1 MQMTQI
7 LELMTKPLDDLSELL
22 QAGGAILW
30 VILFAT
36 IIMWMLIL
44 ERYAYYYFQYPR
56 LHQNLLEQWQQ
67 REDHNSWTARKIRE
81 YVVAET
87 NGLLIRHLL
96 PIRTLTTLLPLL
108 GLLGTVTGMIQVFDV
123 LAIFGTGN
131 ARALAQG
138 ISQALITTMAGL
150 TTALSGLYF
159 SALLDK
165 RAEYETRRLAHK
177 MRLQ

>member
-1 MQMTQI
+1 MQIPQLLEIINNPFENI
-7 LELMTKPLDDLSELL
+7 LKLL
-22 QAGGAILW
+22 GAGGEILW
-30 VILFAT
+30 VILLAT
-36 IIMWMLIL
+36 IIMWTLIL
-44 ERYAYYYFQYPR
+44 ERYAFFIFMYPKM
-56 LHQNLLEQWQQ
+56 HQHLLEKWQQ
-67 REDHNSWTARKIRE
+67 RQDRNSWTARKIRE

-87 NGLLIRHLL
+87 NGMLTRHLL

-123 LAIFGTGN
+123 LAVFGTGN
-131 ARALAQG
+131 ARGLAQG

-159 SALLDK
+159 SALLDR

>member
-1 MQMTQI
+1 MQITQI
-7 LELMTKPLDDLSELL
+7 LELTTRPLDDLFELL

-30 VILFAT
+30 VILAAT

-44 ERYAYYYFQYPR
+44 ERYAFYYIHYPSLHNR
-56 LHQNLLEQWQQ
+56 LIEQWQQ
-67 REDHNSWTARKIRE
+67 RADHNSWTARKIRE

-131 ARALAQG
+131 ARGLAQG

-159 SALLDK
+159 SALLDR

>member
-1 MQMTQI
+1 MQIAQL
-7 LELMTKPLDDLSELL
+7 LEMISRPFDNVLELL
-22 QAGGAILW
+22 QAGGVILW
-30 VILFAT
+30 VILAAT
-36 IIMWMLIL
+36 IIMWTLIL
-44 ERYAYYYFQYPR
+44 ERYAFFYLQYPR
-56 LHQNLLEQWQQ
+56 LHEKLLEQWQQ

-96 PIRTLTTLLPLL
+96 PVRTLTTLLPLL

-131 ARALAQG
+131 ARGLAQG

-159 SALLDK
+159 SALLDR

>member
-1 MQMTQI
+1 MQI
-7 LELMTKPLDDLSELL
+7 LEIITHLFDDLLALL

-30 VILFAT
+30 VILVAT
-36 IIMWMLIL
+36 IIMWTLIL
-44 ERYAYYYFQYPR
+44 ERYTFYYLQYPR
-56 LHQNLLEQWQQ
+56 LHQKLLAQWQQ
-67 REDHNSWTARKIRE
+67 RDDHNSWIARKIRE

-87 NGLLIRHLL
+87 NGLLVRHLL

-131 ARALAQG
+131 ARGLAQG

-150 TTALSGLYF
+150 TAALSGLYF
-159 SALLDK
+159 SALLDR

>member
-1 MQMTQI
+1 MQITQI
-7 LELMTKPLDDLSELL
+7 LELITTPLDDLSVLL
-22 QAGGAILW
+22 RAGGAILW

-36 IIMWMLIL
+36 IIMWTLIL
-44 ERYAYYYFQYPR
+44 ERYAYYYFQYPH
-56 LHQNLLEQWQQ
+56 LHQKLLDQWQQ
-67 REDHNSWTARKIRE
+67 REDHNSWTSRKIRE
-81 YVVAET
+81 FVVAET

-123 LAIFGTGN
+123 LAVFGTGN
-131 ARALAQG
+131 ARGLAQG

-159 SALLDK
+159 SALLDR